1 MVIGHKGAGKS
12 TTTGFLVYNCE
23 EIDESNKDILERHA
37 EGDKAVRNYVWVLK
51 NFLNGVEGNP
61 QQIKTGK
68 WVVDISILSVYDKFI
83 KKIMAGLC
91 FDKICNENLIRL

>member
-51 NFLNGVEGNP
+51 NF
-61 QQIKTGK
+61 
-68 WVVDISILSVYDKFI
+68 
-83 KKIMAGLC
+83 
-91 FDKICNENLIRL
+91 